1 MGKEATEKTY
11 SLELTESELITL
23 SDRIAHI
30 VDRSGEFGASQI
42 RLLSEMAKT
51 HVQQNPVM
59 SDQVIE
65 TIGTIYGAFS
75 EISKAEPDFFSIYGK
90 ATELLKTI

>member
-1 MGKEATEKTY
+1 MKTEATEKTY
-11 SLELTESELITL
+11 SLELTESELYTL
-23 SDRIAHI
+23 SDRIAHLA
-30 VDRSGEFGASQI
+30 DRSGEFGASNI

-51 HVQQNPVM
+51 HVKAVPVM

-75 EISKAEPDFFSIYGK
+75 EISKAEPDFYSIYGK